1 MPTYTCSTA
10 QGKLRPE
17 QKKELAGWLATVYR
31 EVFGLQRYMTQVIFH
46 ELAEDDRYIG
56 GHPVPS
62 DVIWIRCDVREGRSE
77 EQKAKLLHRIQEWV
91 AKIANVPGE
100 SVWIYFDDLPPMNIM
115 EWGHIMPHLRE
126 MPAFPEN
133 DSAWFDQLSEP
144 YKERL
149 RTLA

>member
-1 MPTYTCSTA
+1 MPTYTCFTS
-10 QGKLRPE
+10 QGKLKPE

-46 ELAEDDRYIG
+46 ELAKDDRYIG
-56 GHPVPS
+56 GHPAPS
-62 DVIWIRCDVREGRSE
+62 DVGWIRCDVREGRSE
-77 EQKAKLLHRIQEWV
+77 EQKAKLLHRIQEGV
-91 AKIANVPGE
+91 AKIANVSGE

-115 EWGHIMPHLRE
+115 EWGHIMPHLKA
-126 MPAFPEN
+126 MPAFPDN
-133 DSAWFDQLSEP
+133 DSAWFDGLSEP

>member
-1 MPTYTCSTA
+1 MPTYSCFIA
-10 QGKLRPE
+10 KGKLKPE
-17 QKKELAGWLATVYR
+17 QKKELADCLATVYH

-46 ELAEDDRYIG
+46 ELATDDRYIG

-77 EQKAKLLHRIQEWV
+77 EQKAKLLHRIQDVV
-91 AKIANVPGE
+91 AKIGTVPRE

-115 EWGHIMPHLRE
+115 EWGHIMPHLRA

-133 DSAWFDQLSEP
+133 DTTWFDELSEP

-149 RTLA
+149 RALA